1 MATGPFTA
9 DQFVATEWSTAE
21 DKAQFGN
28 TFLRFVRSDFNRKQF
43 TKPFYRRLSM
53 CFSHIAHNDIF
64 GFYNTWFER
73 DVDRL
78 GFLHHTLT
86 HPCYGDPKF
95 TFSDVERAI
104 QIELAR
110 LDLVYLYEQ
119 RIEDATHRRELKEL
133 ERLKQKYEPE
143 TSSIVKE
150 AETQDPPH
158 AVHTAATEMS
168 PAADPYAFSIQGNLF
183 E

>member
-28 TFLRFVRSDFNRKQF
+28 TFVHFVKSDFNRKQF

-64 GFYNTWFER
+64 GFYNTWFDR

-78 GFLHHTLT
+78 GFLRHTLN

-104 QIELAR
+104 QIELAH

-119 RIEDATHRRELKEL
+119 RIEIATHKRELSEL
-133 ERLKQKYEPE
+133 ERLKRKYEPE
-143 TSSIVKE
+143 RPSNVKE
-150 AETQDPPH
+150 TESESPSHSVRTAPAQPP
-158 AVHTAATEMS
+158 AGSASFAA
-168 PAADPYAFSIQGNLF
+168 AIQGNLF